1 MVDLKELFLYIA
13 WMIYV
18 YINNNKIKNYTD
30 ITVPE
35 TLKALDL
42 TVLAASVDD
51 KAISSIFITTSK
63 NDNNINDDNKC
74 NTSLYW

>member
-1 MVDLKELFLYIA
+1 
-13 WMIYV
+13 MIYV
-18 YINNNKIKNYTD
+18 YMNNNKIKNYTD

-42 TVLAASVDD
+42 TVLAASMDD
-51 KAISSIFITTSK
+51 TAIRSIFITTSK
-63 NDNNINDDNKC
+63 NGNDINGDNKC